1 MTRVS
6 VTIDPMPVL
15 REAKKERVNAAF
27 NDWAASTAHVDQAH
41 AQKREWASARDP
53 RLQAEADLR
62 GMTLDQLAALI
73 LSKPDELAARE
84 AKRIAVMLKI
94 DRATTPAE
102 LEAITA

>member
-1 MTRVS
+1 
-6 VTIDPMPVL
+6 MPVL
-15 REAKKERVNAAF
+15 REAKKDRVNAAF
-27 NDWAASTAHVDQAH
+27 NDWAASMAHVDQAH

-62 GMTLDQLAALI
+62 GMTLDDLAALI
-73 LSKPDELAARE
+73 LSKQDELAARE
-84 AKRIAVMLKI
+84 AKRIAIMVKI

>member
-6 VTIDPMPVL
+6 VTIDPMPAL

-27 NDWAASTAHVDQAH
+27 NEWAASTAHVDQAH
-41 AQKREWASARDP
+41 AQKREWAKARDP

-62 GMTLDQLAALI
+62 GMTLDDLAALI

-84 AKRIAVMLKI
+84 AKRIAIMVKI
-94 DRATTPAE
+94 DKATTPAE

>member
-6 VTIDPMPVL
+6 VIIDPMPAL

-62 GMTLDQLAALI
+62 GMTLEQLAALI

-84 AKRIAVMLKI
+84 AKRVAIMVKI
-94 DRATTPAE
+94 DQAATPAE
-102 LEAITA
+102 LETITA

>member
-6 VTIDPMPVL
+6 ANFDPMPVL
-15 REAKKERVNAAF
+15 REAKKDRVNAAF
-27 NDWAASTAHVDQAH
+27 NDWAASTAHVDHAH

-62 GMTLDQLAALI
+62 GMSLDDLAALI

-84 AKRIAVMLKI
+84 AQRVAIMVKI
-94 DRATTPAE
+94 DQATTPAE

>member
-1 MTRVS
+1 MTRVKAS
-6 VTIDPMPVL
+6 FDPMPLL

-62 GMTLDQLAALI
+62 GMTLHDLVALI

-84 AKRIAVMLKI
+84 AKRIAIMMKI
-94 DRATTPAE
+94 DQATTPAE

>member
-6 VTIDPMPVL
+6 VIIDPMPAL

-27 NDWAASTAHVDQAH
+27 NDWAASTAHLDQAH

-53 RLQAEADLR
+53 RLQAEAELR
-62 GMTLDQLAALI
+62 GMTLDELAALI
-73 LSKPDELAARE
+73 LSKPDNLAARE
-84 AKRIAVMLKI
+84 AKRIAIMVKI

>member
-6 VTIDPMPVL
+6 VIIDPMPVL

-53 RLQAEADLR
+53 RLQSEADLR
-62 GMTLDQLAALI
+62 GMTLDDLAALI
-73 LSKPDELAARE
+73 LSKPDDLAARE
-84 AKRIAVMLKI
+84 AKRIAIMVKI